1 MTFEVILQ
9 FFILFFCRPIHI
21 SNSVT
26 NQSVIMSQN
35 LSEKINDVLVDRQLS
50 ISAITRELK
59 DKGFVEHRL
68 VLTGYL
74 RALRD
79 LKKLQE
85 IEIPPSKVYKRLE
98 YPEKC
103 TDIYSIVGDQIKSLD
118 MEMRLHLAIFIIS
131 RLFKRPVFRE
141 ELLHLGINNKSV
153 ANCLESSTCMISVS
167 RDENLKLYRTEITR
181 IPIPANDPA
190 YEIKA
195 EDAHLISMANVV
207 LVDTIKDL
215 VDISGLTPKTKQTKL
230 VEM

>member
-1 MTFEVILQ
+1 
-9 FFILFFCRPIHI
+9 
-21 SNSVT
+21 
-26 NQSVIMSQN
+26 MSQN
-35 LSEKINDVLVDRQLS
+35 LTEKINDVLADRQLS

-79 LKKLQE
+79 LKILQE
-85 IEIPPSKVYKRLE
+85 IEVPPSKVYKRLE
-98 YPEKC
+98 HHEKC
-103 TDIYSIVGDQIKSLD
+103 TDIYSIVSDQIKNLD
-118 MEMRLHLAIFIIS
+118 MEMRLPLSIYIIS

-153 ANCLESSTCMISVS
+153 ANCLESSACMITLS
-167 RDENLKLYRTEITR
+167 RDENLKLYRSEITR
-181 IPIPANDPA
+181 ISIPANDPA

-195 EDAHLISMANVV
+195 EDGQMVSMANII
-207 LVDTIKDL
+207 LMESIKDL
-215 VDISGLTPKTKQTKL
+215 VDLSGLTPKTKQTKL

>member
-1 MTFEVILQ
+1 
-9 FFILFFCRPIHI
+9 
-21 SNSVT
+21 
-26 NQSVIMSQN
+26 MSQN
-35 LSEKINDVLVDRQLS
+35 LTEKINDVLADRQLS

-79 LKKLQE
+79 LKILQE
-85 IEIPPSKVYKRLE
+85 IEVPPSKVYKRLE
-98 YPEKC
+98 HHEKC
-103 TDIYSIVGDQIKSLD
+103 TDIYSIVSDQIKNLD
-118 MEMRLHLAIFIIS
+118 MEMRLPLSIYIIS

-153 ANCLESSTCMISVS
+153 ANCLESSECMITLS
-167 RDENLKLYRTEITR
+167 RDENLKLYRSEITR
-181 IPIPANDPA
+181 ISIPANDPA

-195 EDAHLISMANVV
+195 EDGQMVSMANII
-207 LVDTIKDL
+207 LMETIKDL
-215 VDISGLTPKTKQTKL
+215 VDLSGLTPKTKQTKL

>member
-1 MTFEVILQ
+1 
-9 FFILFFCRPIHI
+9 
-21 SNSVT
+21 
-26 NQSVIMSQN
+26 MSQN
-35 LSEKINDVLVDRQLS
+35 LSEKINDVLADRQLS

-68 VLTGYL
+68 VMTGYL

-85 IEIPPSKVYKRLE
+85 IEVPPSKVYKRLE
-98 YPEKC
+98 HHEKS
-103 TDIYSIVGDQIKSLD
+103 TDIYSMVGDQIKNLD
-118 MEMRLHLAIFIIS
+118 MELRLPLAIYIIS

-153 ANCLESSTCMISVS
+153 SNCLESSACMITFSK
-167 RDENLKLYRTEITR
+167 DENLKLYRSEITR
-181 IPIPANDPA
+181 ISIPANDPA

-195 EDAHLISMANVV
+195 EDGQLISMANMV
-207 LVDTIKDL
+207 LMETIKDL

>member
-1 MTFEVILQ
+1 
-9 FFILFFCRPIHI
+9 
-21 SNSVT
+21 
-26 NQSVIMSQN
+26 MSQN
-35 LSEKINDVLVDRQLS
+35 LSEKINDVLADRQLS

-85 IEIPPSKVYKRLE
+85 IEVPPSKVYRRLE
-98 YPEKC
+98 HHEKC
-103 TDIYSIVGDQIKSLD
+103 TDIYSMVGDQIKNLD
-118 MEMRLHLAIFIIS
+118 MEVRLPLAIYIIS

-153 ANCLESSTCMISVS
+153 ANCLESSACMITLS
-167 RDENLKLYRTEITR
+167 RDENLKLYRSEITR
-181 IPIPANDPA
+181 ISIPVNDPA

-195 EDAHLISMANVV
+195 EDGQMVSMANII
-207 LVDTIKDL
+207 LMETIKDL
-215 VDISGLTPKTKQTKL
+215 VDLSGLTPKTKQTKL

>member
-1 MTFEVILQ
+1 
-9 FFILFFCRPIHI
+9 
-21 SNSVT
+21 
-26 NQSVIMSQN
+26 MSQN
-35 LSEKINDVLVDRQLS
+35 LTEKINDVLADRQLS

-79 LKKLQE
+79 LKILQE
-85 IEIPPSKVYKRLE
+85 IEVPPSKVYKRLE
-98 YPEKC
+98 HHEKC
-103 TDIYSIVGDQIKSLD
+103 TDIYSIVSDQIKNLD
-118 MEMRLHLAIFIIS
+118 MEMRLPLSIYIIS

-153 ANCLESSTCMISVS
+153 VNCLDSSACMITLS
-167 RDENLKLYRTEITR
+167 RDENLKLYRSEITR
-181 IPIPANDPA
+181 ISIPANDPA

-195 EDAHLISMANVV
+195 EDGQMVSMANII
-207 LVDTIKDL
+207 LMETIKDL
-215 VDISGLTPKTKQTKL
+215 VDLSGLTPKTKQTKL